1 MIKRLLSVH
10 KDIFGVVIIVLC
22 LIGVKEMSAQGLEIQ
37 DLFVGGENG
46 YHTYR
51 IPSIIVTPSG
61 AVLAFCEGRK
71 NGGGDAGKIDLL
83 MKRSED
89 GGKTWTEQT
98 IVWDDG
104 INTCGNPCPVVDEET
119 GTIWMFLTWNLGGDH
134 EKQIHLGTSTDT
146 RRVFL
151 TSSTDDGKT
160 WVKPVDLTNELKPS
174 TWRWYA
180 TGPGV
185 GIQVKN
191 GQYKGRMVIP
201 CDYSEVESDGKTRY
215 GGSHIVYSDDHGKT
229 WLLGG
234 TMYPKMNE
242 CQVVELSDGS
252 LLMNSRSSKC
262 GTRAFAWST
271 DGGITWPKIEYN
283 TPLPD
288 PVCQASTLRIRTGE
302 EKQPYAI
309 LFSNAADSK
318 ERIKMTIQ
326 ISYDDCKTWP
336 LKKVVYPG
344 PSAYSCLT
352 QLNDGMVLCMFES
365 WVRKRYAKIR
375 VARFPLALL
384 GEK

>member
-201 CDYSEVESDGKTRY
+201 CDYSEVESD
-215 GGSHIVYSDDHGKT
+215 
-229 WLLGG
+229 
-234 TMYPKMNE
+234 
-242 CQVVELSDGS
+242 
-252 LLMNSRSSKC
+252 
-262 GTRAFAWST
+262 
-271 DGGITWPKIEYN
+271 
-283 TPLPD
+283 
-288 PVCQASTLRIRTGE
+288 
-302 EKQPYAI
+302 
-309 LFSNAADSK
+309 
-318 ERIKMTIQ
+318 
-326 ISYDDCKTWP
+326 
-336 LKKVVYPG
+336 
-344 PSAYSCLT
+344 
-352 QLNDGMVLCMFES
+352 
-365 WVRKRYAKIR
+365 
-375 VARFPLALL
+375 
-384 GEK
+384 